1 MAVTKFTIASQAL
14 IKVGGT
20 PLTTFDGTDRQS
32 VVVANLYDD
41 TKKGLLYYTFW
52 NFATHKA
59 ELSALVETP
68 TDKTFSYAYQ
78 LPGDTVRVKGIFN
91 KNGDLQNVYSVEN
104 NKIYAN
110 TNPLFL
116 EYIREK
122 SETDFPPFFVEV
134 LIAKL
139 AFEICEGVSG
149 VGSMQERLAREF
161 EQKLSKAMVVDGQE
175 TPPQKIIDDGHLVRA
190 RLRSS

>member
-1 MAVTKFTIASQAL
+1 MAVTKYTIASQAL

-20 PLTTFDGTDRQS
+20 PITTFDGTDRQS
-32 VVVANLYDD
+32 VVVSNLYDD

-52 NFATHKA
+52 NFAVHKTQLA
-59 ELSALVETP
+59 ALSETI
-68 TDKTFSYAYQ
+68 TDSNYKYVYQ
-78 LPGDTVRVKGIFN
+78 LPGDTVRVKGITDSNGTFN
-91 KNGDLQNVYSVEN
+91 NDYSVEN

-110 TNPLFL
+110 TSPLIL

-122 SETDFPPFFVEV
+122 SESDFPPFFVET

-149 VGSMQERLAREF
+149 VGTMQDRLAREF
-161 EQKLSKAMVVDGQE
+161 EQKLSKAMTVDGQE
-175 TPPQKIIDDGHLVRA
+175 SPPTKIIDEGHLVRA
-190 RLRSS
+190 RHG